1 MAHTPKKIRKH
12 VCNQCVLGMNGVRS
26 PFSICAERVN
36 WAADNDFVGVM
47 HPDSF
52 VFDFKDMVIPKTVVH
67 TLKELK
73 ENGCKSTVTREKTT
87 NVD

>member
-12 VCNQCVLGMNGVRS
+12 VCNQCVLGMKGVRS

-52 VFDFKDMVIPKTVVH
+52 VFDFKDMVIPKTRCPR
-67 TLKELK
+67 LKRIK
-73 ENGCKSTVTREKTT
+73 GKWM
-87 NVD
+87 